1 MAPRRGE
8 LPHSPPES
16 THPNMTSEVRTLTDV
31 TVLLIDEHDDV
42 RALLTRGLNAS
53 PPLKVVAAT
62 RSAMNGIQLAETLAP
77 DIILVDLRRRGQFS
91 GEMYNRIG
99 RASASSRIVVY
110 TSYLTPEEE
119 QAARAAGAYVC
130 LLKGLSLKDLA
141 TSLIQIAAGA
151 TPEGCS
157 AGLGLRSA

>member
-1 MAPRRGE
+1 
-8 LPHSPPES
+8 
-16 THPNMTSEVRTLTDV
+16 MTSEVRTLTDV

-130 LLKGLSLKDLA
+130 LLKGLSLRDLA